1 MKARCPLDSKEIKA
15 VNPKGNQSWIFTG
28 RTDAKAEVPVFWLPD
43 VKSWLTRKDPDPGE
57 DWGQEEEA
65 TEVEIVGWYHWLN
78 GHEFEQTQGDSEGQR
93 SLMCCSPW
101 DRRIRHDLQ
110 TKQQDEN
117 RENENIKRHKE
128 RSQVSKKLSIDHL
141 CLSHPL
147 SDWSEDYWAL
157 PIPIQWLYLRED
169 RQTAYLLISVFR

>member
-1 MKARCPLDSKEIKA
+1 M
-15 VNPKGNQSWIFTG
+15 
-28 RTDAKAEVPVFWLPD
+28 
-43 VKSWLTRKDPDPGE
+43 
-57 DWGQEEEA
+57 
-65 TEVEIVGWYHWLN
+65 VGWDHGLN
-78 GHEFEQTQGDSEGQR
+78 GHEFEQTLGDSEGQR

-147 SDWSEDYWAL
+147 SD
-157 PIPIQWLYLRED
+157 
-169 RQTAYLLISVFR
+169 